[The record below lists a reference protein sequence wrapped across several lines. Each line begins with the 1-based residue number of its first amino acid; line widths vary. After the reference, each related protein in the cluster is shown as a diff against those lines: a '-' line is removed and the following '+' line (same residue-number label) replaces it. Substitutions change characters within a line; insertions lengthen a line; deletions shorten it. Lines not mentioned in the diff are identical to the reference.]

1 MMEELTNA
9 YLEAIVKALQGSFVP
24 VKAFNELVNR
34 VDGLGLIID
43 VALLAIIITNVVWFI
58 QYKKL
63 AKRIFTLEE
72 KEPDWSNIKGF
83 SSNPEDRS

>member
-24 VKAFNELVNR
+24 VKPFNELVDR
-34 VDGLGLIID
+34 VDGLGMIID

-63 AKRIFTLEE
+63 AKRIFTLE
-72 KEPDWSNIKGF
+72 
-83 SSNPEDRS
+83 DRS

>member
-24 VKAFNELVNR
+24 VKAFNELVDK

-63 AKRIFTLEE
+63 AKRIFTLE
-72 KEPDWSNIKGF
+72 
-83 SSNPEDRS
+83 DRS